1 MKFSDVIE
9 FRKDIYFEGAVQAD
23 WFYNVEQSS
32 KVAVN
37 YVFHGNQYFEG
48 VTEQYNQGSNRV
60 DSVNLIEKIA
70 EKFNIP
76 GSNPLTLAIADYGT
90 GKSHL
95 AVTMGHLFSGPDY
108 YPNVYNKIIEN
119 ISKIDSEE
127 GKSVRKL
134 FSSKNLV
141 LMLNGMKDFNL
152 HSEILGATKKSLK
165 LYGVDDSF
173 LNKISKTQETA
184 ANFLLKT
191 EKTSINLYEK
201 YAEKYG
207 WTEKSSEL
215 ISKLRVN
222 LLTDDEAF
230 SIIDAVFNEV
240 TGQNISWDSGI
251 SARAV
256 LDLLVD
262 ELCNN
267 QKIFDHIVVLFD
279 EFGRFLEYAA
289 GVNNSGRTGDSALQ
303 QMFESAQDAKGKIQ
317 IVNFIQS
324 DIKTYLQRVDQTSNI
339 TRYIGRYDA
348 SDKYHISSNL
358 ETVFANLIYRKDR
371 KVFEDK
377 IIMCQCSETK
387 RWQAANT
394 NMNRWLPTKG
404 IWKEYR
410 TFRDVIVEGIYPLH
424 PLSTYILTQLSDYL
438 QKRSSLAL
446 INNYIEELKDIELDK
461 QIPLIMPEQLMI
473 GDLFNEMLA
482 AEESGRQTSQFCISY
497 NTILSRA
504 GDKLSK
510 EALKVLRANLI
521 LRILKFRTTSYE
533 DVKKAIEFCT
543 GLNESEIKEA
553 LNLLEHEYAVLGFDN
568 YANCLDFMADANGY
582 HDYKIVKNRFLA
594 KSSVSIGDFDDIQI
608 RKLFE
613 IDLPLETDFKNNH
626 FIQTDEWLF
635 KQYLYPIEKFTEITA
650 KSIITEWE
658 NSTSYNVPKGQ
669 LIWLYINRET
679 NPDLLNK
686 TQRLVGLFDKKP
698 IILMIINDD
707 DDLLWKLIQEHKC
720 LLSFDEIN
728 IKKFEKYYND
738 DISKVKLNIANH
750 FKNLKK
756 QRKYL
761 TQEGVFEFDSK
772 MSRELTKIFENIYKN
787 VIPFNFD
794 GFTGGHGIT
803 TFFTIF
809 NLLLSDSISY
819 DVIHN
824 FPIDVRNRIDAV
836 LSCEASNSWKCLGR
850 EGKIMPPENSLVNSI
865 YNEIQSEYISRKAL
879 PLIAIFMS
887 YTKVPYGL
895 CDEIILLLI
904 AVFIANNNY
913 GMRIAHR
920 NNVYTISDWKTI
932 LTSDKK
938 SITENERKRL
948 ISIVKESSL
957 IQIDAGAVEEKFLK
971 LFNEID
977 TNKSLRKYAKLEI
990 QLNELLKTESI
1001 PQVLKNRYTIS
1012 EKNIKDGLAAYRN
1025 WSNEIK
1031 NIQLSLECQQLND
1044 RVHKA
1049 IDAIITTKKLKEK
1062 YSDIYQKYLPEEF
1075 DEDIKNLIGKVDFV
1089 IKSNFNTWLL
1099 TLKCVSEES
1108 VYDLKYEEKTYCE
1121 RLQDCGYD
1129 NYSEQLKKHIEKE
1142 IKDIDCVKEKVALR
1156 KEIAVF
1162 ITNSANIN
1170 EYTSIQAIDDILENG
1185 EELQDRISVKESSFD
1200 EEDRKFLIQFKSKI
1214 NIIRNTKKG
1223 IENEINSI
1231 QSEINGLNDI
1241 SKIFNIKN
1249 RINKLFGRGLRR
1261 ADYPI
1266 LSNFLIESIVF
1277 ENDYRDLASC
1287 ANSLK
1292 LFETKKNELLK
1303 KYENPTL
1310 SFNQIDILNSKIDS
1324 MMFDFKFADAK
1335 WKRDNLEINLHD
1347 RKSII
1352 IWKDKINNVPDYLS
1366 QDTLMKIEETKKV
1379 VEEMLSKQNVQTII
1393 DYFEKLTSEEKVKCL
1408 EELKMR
1414 I

>member
-23 WFYNVEQSS
+23 WFYDVEQSS

-37 YVFHGNQYFEG
+37 YVFHGNQYFDG
-48 VTEQYNQGSNRV
+48 VAERYNQSSNRV
-60 DSVNLIEKIA
+60 DSVTLLKKIA

-108 YPNVYNKIIEN
+108 CPDTYRRVIEN
-119 ISKIDSEE
+119 INKIDAEE
-127 GKSVRKL
+127 GKSIKEL

-141 LMLNGMKDFNL
+141 LMLNGIEDFNL
-152 HSEILGATKKSLK
+152 HSEILRITKKSLK

-173 LNKISKTQETA
+173 LNKISRTQKTA
-184 ANFLLKT
+184 CNFLLKT
-191 EKTSINLYEK
+191 EKTSIDLYEK

-215 ISKLRVN
+215 ISKLKDN
-222 LLTDDEAF
+222 LLTDDESF

-262 ELCNN
+262 ELCNK

-279 EFGRFLEYAA
+279 EFGHFLEYAA
-289 GVNNSGRTGDSALQ
+289 SVNNSGKSGDSALQ
-303 QMFESAQDAKGKIQ
+303 QMFESAQNAKGKIQ

-358 ETVFANLIYRKDR
+358 ETVFANLIYRKNR

-377 IIMCQCSETK
+377 IIMWQCDETQ
-387 RWQAANT
+387 RWRAANA

-404 IWKEYR
+404 IWKDYR

-424 PLSTYILTQLSDYL
+424 PLSTYMLTQLSDYF

-446 INNYIEELKDIELDK
+446 INSYIEELKDVDLDEE
-461 QIPLIMPEQLMI
+461 IPLIMPEHLMT
-473 GDLFNEMLA
+473 GDLFNEMLS
-482 AEESGRQTSQFCISY
+482 AEESGRQTSRFCISY
-497 NTILSRA
+497 RTILSRV
-504 GDKLSK
+504 GDNLSQ

-521 LRILKFRTTSYE
+521 LRILKFKTNSYE

-568 YANCLDFMADANGY
+568 YANCIDFMAEANGY
-582 HDYKIVKNRFLA
+582 HDYKIVKNRFFA
-594 KSSVSIGDFDDIQI
+594 KTAVSITDLDDIQI

-626 FIQTDEWLF
+626 FIQTDEWF
-635 KQYLYPIEKFTEITA
+635 FRQYLYSIEKFTEATA

-658 NSTSYNVPKGQ
+658 NATSYNVPKGQ
-669 LIWLYINRET
+669 LIWLYINKET
-679 NPDLLNK
+679 NPDLVNK
-686 TQRLVGLFDKKP
+686 SQKLVGLFDKKP
-698 IILMIINDD
+698 IILMIINDA
-707 DDLLWKLIQEHKC
+707 DDLLWRLIQEYKC
-720 LLSFDEIN
+720 LSSFDEIN

-738 DISKVKLNIANH
+738 DIIKVKLNIANH
-750 FKNLKK
+750 FKDLKK

-761 TQEGVFEFDSK
+761 TQDGVSKFDSK
-772 MSRELTKIFENIYKN
+772 MSRELTEIFENIYKN
-787 VIPFNFD
+787 VVPFNFD

-809 NLLLSDSISY
+809 NLLLSDSVSY
-819 DVIHN
+819 DAIHN
-824 FPIDVRNRIDAV
+824 FPIDVRNRIEAI
-836 LSCEASNSWKCLGR
+836 LSCEASNSWKCLNR
-850 EGKIMPPENSLVNSI
+850 EGKIMPPENSLVNNI
-865 YNEIQSEYISRKAL
+865 YNELQSEYVSRKAL
-879 PLIAIFMS
+879 PLIAIFIS
-887 YTKVPYGL
+887 YTKAPYGL

-913 GMRIAHR
+913 GMKITYR

-932 LTSDKK
+932 LTSDRK

-977 TNKSLRKYAKLEI
+977 TNKTLKKYAEFDAKLS
-990 QLNELLKTESI
+990 ELLKTESI

-1012 EKNIKDGLAAYRN
+1012 EKNIKDGLAAYKN
-1025 WSNEIK
+1025 WTNEIK
-1031 NIQLSLECQQLND
+1031 NIQSSLENQQLID

-1049 IDAIITTKKLKEK
+1049 TDAIITTRKLKEK
-1062 YSDIYQKYLPEEF
+1062 YSDMYQKYSAEEF
-1075 DEDIKNLIGKVDFV
+1075 DEDIKRLIEKEDFV
-1089 IKSNFNTWLL
+1089 IKSNFNPWLS
-1099 TLKCVSEES
+1099 TLKCISEES
-1108 VYDLKYEEKTYCE
+1108 IYDLKYEEKTYCE
-1121 RLQDCGYD
+1121 RLKDCGYD
-1129 NYSEQLKKHIEKE
+1129 NFSEQLKEHIEKE
-1142 IKDIDCVKEKVALR
+1142 IKNIDFVKEKIALQ
-1156 KEIAVF
+1156 KDLTAFVNYS
-1162 ITNSANIN
+1162 TVN
-1170 EYTSIQAIDDILENG
+1170 EYTSIQTINDILEKG
-1185 EELQDRISVKESSFD
+1185 EELQDRISGKESSFD
-1200 EEDRKFLIQFKSKI
+1200 EETRKALIQFKSKI
-1214 NIIRNTKKG
+1214 NIIQNAKKD
-1223 IENEINSI
+1223 IETEINSI

-1241 SKIFNIKN
+1241 SKISNIKN

-1266 LSNFLIESIVF
+1266 LSDFLIESIGF

-1287 ANSLK
+1287 TNSLK
-1292 LFETKKNELLK
+1292 LFEAKKNELLE
-1303 KYENPTL
+1303 KYERPNL
-1310 SFNQIDILNSKIDS
+1310 NFNQINILKSKIDS
-1324 MMFDFKFADAK
+1324 MMVDFKFADTK
-1335 WKRDNLEINLHD
+1335 WRRDNLEINYND
-1347 RKSII
+1347 RKSLI
-1352 IWKDKINNVPDYLS
+1352 IWKDKINNLPDYLS
-1366 QDTLMKIEETKKV
+1366 QDTLMKIEETKKN
-1379 VEEMLSKQNVQTII
+1379 VEEMLSKQNVQTVIV
-1393 DYFEKLTSEEKVKCL
+1393 YFEKLTSEEKIKCL
-1408 EELKMR
+1408 EELKLR